1 MGMIDKFF
9 GDQGPAAPGPSRIAK
24 MALGRMLSPF
34 SERFRLRRAYGTY
47 DEALANVRS
56 SKLAGYD
63 NADVVD
69 VSYDA
74 MCALNPWDYPVL
86 YWLRRL
92 APETRRLLDAGGH
105 MGTKHRAFRKHLDL
119 ENGLEWVI
127 YDVPAVVRA
136 GRERA
141 HELGLDALSF
151 VDRLEQAG
159 DVDVMLASG
168 VLQYIDR
175 SFPDFM
181 GELPHL
187 PKHLILNKVA
197 TRDGPTVV
205 TLQNLGVADV
215 PYQIR
220 DYKEFLA
227 ELDGLGYDV
236 IDDWKIPAFSHAIST
251 HLELG
256 ASTSRGLYAQLRDA
270 T

>member
-1 MGMIDKFF
+1 
-9 GDQGPAAPGPSRIAK
+9 
-24 MALGRMLSPF
+24 
-34 SERFRLRRAYGTY
+34 
-47 DEALANVRS
+47 
-56 SKLAGYD
+56 
-63 NADVVD
+63 
-69 VSYDA
+69 
-74 MCALNPWDYPVL
+74 
-86 YWLRRL
+86 
-92 APETRRLLDAGGH
+92 